1 MPTYQKKQKSQLY
14 TLLLILFLSTTA
26 HAQIW
31 KIGSNRSSIMFNA
44 KRSGISF
51 VHGRFIGF
59 EVESGRSVD
68 FIGTRISFKAQVC
81 SISNCAEDP
90 DEHLKT
96 LDFLT

>member
-1 MPTYQKKQKSQLY
+1 
-14 TLLLILFLSTTA
+14 
-26 HAQIW
+26 
-31 KIGSNRSSIMFNA
+31 MFNA

-81 SISNCAEDP
+81 SISNCAEYP